1 MHWYSEV
8 IGMPLVCMENGKKM
22 GSIKDIVFD
31 FKTGEVKGLLIENNN
46 FFSSTGIIGLDG
58 VMSIGKDSIIV
69 KGQRSHERNHER
81 SHERSKD
88 DMSKGKDILADK
100 KVCSRKGEEIGIIKD
115 FLFDM
120 ETGTIEGFELSD
132 GFVEDLMKGRRLL
145 PLLGKVEYGD
155 ESIIVGSEAIDEI
168 VDTGGGVAKKR
179 RKRAQE

>member
-1 MHWYSEV
+1 
-8 IGMPLVCMENGKKM
+8 MPLVCMENGKKI

-31 FKTGEVKGLLIENNN
+31 FKTGEVKGLLVENNS

-69 KGQRSHERNHER
+69 KGQRD
-81 SHERSKD
+81 HERSKD
-88 DMSKGKDILADK
+88 DLSKGKDTLTDK

-145 PLLGKVEYGD
+145 PLLGKVEYGND
-155 ESIIVGSEAIDEI
+155 SVIVGSEAIEEI

-179 RKRAQE
+179 RKRI